1 MYIAGYALP
10 NRDDFLCTVVMKNE
24 IMGLKSRDR
33 QRVLAEAQDLARSD
47 IPRTF
52 QEADWLLVGVCLERD
67 VDEGDILPWP
77 DSRRT

>member
-1 MYIAGYALP
+1 MYIAGYVLP
-10 NRDDFLCTVVMKNE
+10 KRDDFLCTVVMRNE
-24 IMGLKSRDR
+24 VMGLESRDR

-67 VDEGDILPWP
+67 VKREEIIHWP
-77 DSRRT
+77 TSSAR